1 MHPQESP
8 SDAQSVVAL
17 RRSVD
22 EIAAELAR
30 VGWGQPTRLFSLVSS
45 DLLLAD
51 EPDMAAE
58 IGAEPGTLTAI
69 EQEEFDREVPVET
82 MLAGITWPAAVHGAA
97 IALEQLVLPPSAE
110 ADLPADANRDAVA
123 AAAAADDRATTVRI
137 VAAVTR
143 NGGADTVLVVD
154 GYDGVIRGRPDER
167 LAPSLTAA
175 LAGTFREV

>member
-8 SDAQSVVAL
+8 TDAQSVVAL
-17 RRSVD
+17 RRSVN

-51 EPDMAAE
+51 EPEMAAE
-58 IGAEPGTLTAI
+58 IGAEPGTFTAI
-69 EQEEFDREVPVET
+69 EQEDFDREVPVER
-82 MLAGITWPAAVHGAA
+82 MLAGITWPAAVVGAA

-110 ADLPADANRDAVA
+110 RDLPGDADDAAVA
-123 AAAAADDRATTVRI
+123 AAAAADDRATALRI

-143 NGGADTVLVVD
+143 DGHTDTVFVVD
-154 GYDGVIRGRPDER
+154 GHPEPIRGRSNER

-175 LAGTFREV
+175 LSSTFRDV